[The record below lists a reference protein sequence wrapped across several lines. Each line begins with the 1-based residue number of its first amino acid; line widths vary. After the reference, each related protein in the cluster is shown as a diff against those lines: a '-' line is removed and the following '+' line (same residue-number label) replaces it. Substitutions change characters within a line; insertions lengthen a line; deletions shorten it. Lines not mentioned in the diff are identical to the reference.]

1 MYHGAVGYTVI
12 SLGIT
17 NVFKGLDILDPEK
30 KWKHAY
36 IGVLISLAAIAV
48 ILEAFTWFIV
58 LKRKKED
65 KQTGNGAYGAN
76 GYGNGH
82 SHSDA

>member
-1 MYHGAVGYTVI
+1 MIT
-12 SLGIT
+12 LGII

-36 IGVLISLAAIAV
+36 IGVLISLAVIAA

-58 LKRKKED
+58 LKRKKEE
-65 KQTGNGAYGAN
+65 KQTGPVSSSAYAGN
-76 GYGNGH
+76 GYGHGNGH
-82 SHSDA
+82 SQAA